1 MLSILRMAHVILCV
15 HARVVKCI
23 FEYALIGNRLPN
35 SMIVVVK
42 SSMLNYLKIA
52 HICSSLLLII
62 IYYFLRRSIIIS
74 HPLANYY
81 SNIKHPVLSTSQI
94 IINSFQSS
102 LLPKIHISSKFHNSN
117 IKNYIN
123 KLKKFVYPNS
133 MLNTH
138 IVQIKNK
145 LRILSVVQEA
155 P

>member
-1 MLSILRMAHVILCV
+1 MLSILRMAHVILYV
-15 HARVVKCI
+15 HAKVVRCI
-23 FEYALIGNRLPN
+23 LEYALIGNKHPN
-35 SMIVVVK
+35 SMIVVAR

-52 HICSSLLLII
+52 HTCSSLLLII
-62 IYYFLRRSIIIS
+62 ICYFLHKSIIIS

-94 IINSFQSS
+94 IINSFQLS

-133 MLNTH
+133 MLNIH
-138 IVQIKNK
+138 IVLIKKK
-145 LRILSVVQEA
+145 LHILSAVQEA